1 MPPATTPY
9 SVALPRPGY
18 PPYSPKVRHFL
29 ILHALHDAFRRVYGG
44 QVRREPMDY
53 RGYSD
58 HRPDLTLLLDG
69 NLTVFDLKVFDSIGS
84 RADVCE
90 LRGGYVAFGNT
101 EEPAHEVVLGW
112 AERGQAADGP
122 FDRRTGGGHVRQK
135 LGDYDRAV
143 GAGVTVVPLLV
154 ETFGG
159 CAPPL
164 MSALQRAADWR
175 QNKLTSSEYDETTWS
190 ARTWLSFVSQRLSV
204 ATQLAAAQEVAEA
217 LGLSVAAD
225 PRLQ

>member
-1 MPPATTPY
+1 M
-9 SVALPRPGY
+9 
-18 PPYSPKVRHFL
+18 
-29 ILHALHDAFRRVYGG
+29 
-44 QVRREPMDY
+44 
-53 RGYSD
+53 
-58 HRPDLTLLLDG
+58 
-69 NLTVFDLKVFDSIGS
+69 
-84 RADVCE
+84 
-90 LRGGYVAFGNT
+90 
-101 EEPAHEVVLGW
+101 
-112 AERGQAADGP
+112 
-122 FDRRTGGGHVRQK
+122 
-135 LGDYDRAV
+135 
-143 GAGVTVVPLLV
+143 VPLLV
-154 ETFGG
+154 ETSGG